1 MSYPVLIYAG
11 LTLVRPRTLA
21 IILAV
26 LLLVH
31 GVVTWPQRGLAQVSR
46 LVLLP
51 VVVVLLLAGLFNQGQ
66 FFLLVPVLI
75 NAVLLIAFGRTLLW
89 GPPMV
94 ETFARLRGREL
105 PDEEVVYCRVV
116 TGLWCLF
123 FAFNGGV
130 TLWLALG
137 ATLARWTLYT
147 GVVSYML
154 IGTLFTAEMVYRYW
168 RFRPEDRDDVGEPE
182 RSRPTQ
188 GVSAPCP
195 HRLLPGRGRAPTFP
209 DASLRRHRLA
219 VRSHQRSH
227 VARLGRMVPPL
238 RTAARRAHGRD
249 EGPRR
254 RRGDRCVRQRR
265 HDHRGAVGFR
275 RGRRPQHGDARP
287 SAQEAWD
294 PPQPGRGGGAAVP
307 RRALRLHDH
316 GIRASPRRG
325 PPVHVRRALPR
336 AAARRHASHR
346 GLHASAFAG
355 RSGRRTLL
363 P

>member
-26 LLLVH
+26 LLLAH

-46 LVLLP
+46 PILLP
-51 VVVVLLLAGLFNQGQ
+51 VVAVLLLAGLLNQGQ

-168 RFRPEDRDDVGEPE
+168 RFRPYDGSVTDPLFRGIFPP
-182 RSRPTQ
+182 RGQ
-188 GVSAPCP
+188 G
-195 HRLLPGRGRAPTFP
+195 
-209 DASLRRHRLA
+209 
-219 VRSHQRSH
+219 
-227 VARLGRMVPPL
+227 
-238 RTAARRAHGRD
+238 
-249 EGPRR
+249 
-254 RRGDRCVRQRR
+254 
-265 HDHRGAVGFR
+265 
-275 RGRRPQHGDARP
+275 
-287 SAQEAWD
+287 
-294 PPQPGRGGGAAVP
+294 
-307 RRALRLHDH
+307 
-316 GIRASPRRG
+316 
-325 PPVHVRRALPR
+325 
-336 AAARRHASHR
+336 
-346 GLHASAFAG
+346 
-355 RSGRRTLL
+355 
-363 P
+363 

>member
-51 VVVVLLLAGLFNQGQ
+51 VVV
-66 FFLLVPVLI
+66 
-75 NAVLLIAFGRTLLW
+75 VLLIAFGRTLLW

-168 RFRPEDRDDVGEPE
+168 RFRPYDGSVTDPLFRGIFPP
-182 RSRPTQ
+182 RGQ
-188 GVSAPCP
+188 G
-195 HRLLPGRGRAPTFP
+195 
-209 DASLRRHRLA
+209 
-219 VRSHQRSH
+219 
-227 VARLGRMVPPL
+227 
-238 RTAARRAHGRD
+238 
-249 EGPRR
+249 
-254 RRGDRCVRQRR
+254 
-265 HDHRGAVGFR
+265 
-275 RGRRPQHGDARP
+275 
-287 SAQEAWD
+287 
-294 PPQPGRGGGAAVP
+294 
-307 RRALRLHDH
+307 
-316 GIRASPRRG
+316 
-325 PPVHVRRALPR
+325 
-336 AAARRHASHR
+336 
-346 GLHASAFAG
+346 
-355 RSGRRTLL
+355 
-363 P
+363 